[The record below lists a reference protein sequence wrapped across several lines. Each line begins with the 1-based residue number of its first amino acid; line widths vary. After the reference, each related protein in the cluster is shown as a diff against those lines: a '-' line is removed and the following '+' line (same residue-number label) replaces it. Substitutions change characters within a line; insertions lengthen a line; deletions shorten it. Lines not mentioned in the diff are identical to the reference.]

1 MGQGS
6 DVWELLAVALRE
18 AVVGP
23 MILKMHHFSSL
34 GGLRERKRESEGGRE
49 GGREGKERAC
59 VWACVSVWRGFV
71 LCALCESV
79 YLSCE
84 EELVRPSPH
93 HFMHTHA

>member
-34 GGLRERKRESEGGRE
+34 GGLRERKRESEGGR
-49 GGREGKERAC
+49 GAFYLRCAVLAC
-59 VWACVSVWRGFV
+59 
-71 LCALCESV
+71 
-79 YLSCE
+79 
-84 EELVRPSPH
+84 
-93 HFMHTHA
+93 M